1 MLKAVRVQLAA
12 LCFAVASGPA
22 LADGHSGMVMQTAKG
37 TVSETEAAF
46 VALVQ
51 KKGATVFAQV
61 DHAAG
66 AQKVDLALKPS
77 RVVIFG
83 NPKIGTPLMQA
94 APSAGLEL
102 PLKVL
107 FFEDEEGQTVI
118 AYPDL
123 NDMAKRHGIP
133 ADHPALMKA
142 KGALAKLTGAVAK

>member
-1 MLKAVRVQLAA
+1 MFKAATLSLAF
-12 LCFAVASGPA
+12 LSVAVAGLPA
-22 LADGHSGMVMQTAKG
+22 LADGHSGMVTQAAKG
-37 TVSETEAAF
+37 TVAQTEAAF

-61 DHAAG
+61 DHTAG
-66 AQKVDLALKPS
+66 AEKVGQALKPS

-107 FFEDEEGQTVI
+107 FFENGEGVTTI

-123 NDMAKRHGIP
+123 DDMAARHGIP

-142 KGALAKLTGAVAK
+142 KGALANLTAAVAK